1 MPVPIVLGFSIPI
14 LAYHNVERSPSNAR
28 LQRLY
33 VTPQQFEWQ
42 LRTLRRLG
50 FRGVSISEVLA
61 ALRTRSGSRLV
72 GVTFDDGY
80 LDNLTVAMPIL
91 QKYGF
96 TATCYV
102 VSNYIGTYNQW
113 DAEQLGVRK
122 PLMNGAQLKQWV
134 NAGMEVGSHTG
145 THPRL
150 DELDPTSAYDEI
162 AGSRTTLSR
171 LLDREVEHFC
181 YPFGRF
187 IPAVADYVRMAGYQ
201 SAVSTQRGIARA
213 SDDLYSLPRVSVHGD
228 GSFIKFLLKVAT
240 RYEDLKRKRSAQ

>member
-1 MPVPIVLGFSIPI
+1 MNRVPI
-14 LAYHNVERSPSNAR
+14 LAYHNVEHAPSNVR

-61 ALRTRSGSRLV
+61 ALSVRTESRVV

-102 VSNYIGTYNQW
+102 VSNCIGTYNQW
-113 DAEQLGVRK
+113 DAERLGVRK
-122 PLMNGAQLKQWV
+122 PLMSGAQLKQWAD
-134 NAGMEVGSHTG
+134 AGMEVGSHTG

-150 DELDPTSAYDEI
+150 DGLDPESVHEEV
-162 AGSRTTLSR
+162 AGSRTALGR
-171 LLDREVEHFC
+171 LLGREVKHFC

-187 IPAVADYVRMAGYQ
+187 VPAVADYVRMAGYQ
-201 SAVSTQRGIARA
+201 SAVSTQRGIACA
-213 SDDLYSLPRVSVHGD
+213 SDDRYSLPRVSVHGD
-228 GSFIKFLLKVAT
+228 SSFIKFLLKVAT
-240 RYEDLKRKRSAQ
+240 RYEDLKRQRSAE